1 MIQMK
6 KAFFA
11 VALLL
16 SMSANAHY
24 GRSYFLGANVGNIAG
39 GGLHEQMG
47 RTHLF
52 DNDKIYGSFNVHM
65 EYNSSFNASRLGEYL
80 SPIANNTFRVG
91 PENTGAA
98 ATTNVMNIYFLIPE
112 AFVSDVTF
120 KPKSSTFTSNLNLF
134 VGLDEWVEG
143 LWLDF
148 NLPIVYNK
156 RHVKIDEKVV
166 TAAGATYGTDTFVN
180 GNGGAQPTPAYTTFR
195 AAIVGD
201 KTTVGANTGVA
212 ANNMAFGQIN
222 GSRSTTKVGNF
233 TAALGYDVMNKEN
246 MHLGVAL
253 LGLVNGNGK
262 SDAVYMFEPSVGTGG
277 RHGLGGRVNGHVRLY
292 ENDAMEFNLYLNAD
306 VVHLFD
312 ATVKRT
318 YDMTTKHG
326 VWSRYILFKEWVTAN
341 LGGVPVANQ
350 MVHGVNFTTLQ
361 AKVGMD
367 VMYNV
372 DLVLGYTN
380 GSLGVNVGYGLFGH
394 SKEEHKSWVDSF
406 TNKLYGA
413 YHPSRA
419 NLDTDVANTTG
430 QDMLATNVKIDGG
443 NGSGA
448 NPTSADSATTNV
460 IVLADLDKNSAM
472 NPSAMVHR
480 VHGDVNYR
488 WEDNEW
494 APHVGAGAGAEFG
507 SNNAALR
514 QWGVHAHFG
523 ICF

>member
-11 VALLL
+11 VALLV

-24 GRSYFLGANVGNIAG
+24 GRSFFLGANVGNIAG
-39 GGLHEQMG
+39 GGLHEQAG

-52 DNDKIYGSFNVHM
+52 DNNNIYGSFNAHM

-80 SPIANNTFRVG
+80 SPIANDAFKVG
-91 PENTGAA
+91 AKATAA
-98 ATTNVMNIYFLIPE
+98 GSTTNVANFFFLLDDAYAADI
-112 AFVSDVTF
+112 TF

-148 NLPIVYNK
+148 NLPIVHNK
-156 RHVKIDEKVV
+156 RHVKITEVKTSTTDNTTFADNTFEDTATAGNVPYTSF
-166 TAAGATYGTDTFVN
+166 TAAM
-180 GNGGAQPTPAYTTFR
+180 
-195 AAIVGD
+195 VGD
-201 KTTVGANTGVA
+201 KGIATNIVA
-212 ANNMAFGQIN
+212 GNMNFGKIN

-292 ENDAMEFNLYLNAD
+292 EKDDMEFNLYLNAD

-318 YDMTTKHG
+318 YDLTTKHG
-326 VWSRYILFKEWVTAN
+326 VWSRYIIFKEGTTAAFAALATN
-341 LGGVPVANQ
+341 GL
-350 MVHGVNFTTLQ
+350 VHGVNFTTLQ

-394 SKEEHKSWVDSF
+394 SKEEHKSWVDAF
-406 TNKLYGA
+406 TTKFYGA
-413 YHPSRA
+413 LDNTNA
-419 NLDTDVANTTG
+419 NMDAAN
-430 QDMLATNVKIDGG
+430 DNEAISTNVKIDGG
-443 NGSGA
+443 NGSLTT
-448 NPTSADSATTNV
+448 PTAIAPAAGTIV
-460 IVLADLDKNSAM
+460 VLADLDKNSAM

>member
-16 SMSANAHY
+16 SMSANAY
-24 GRSYFLGANVGNIAG
+24 NGRSFFLGANVGNIAG
-39 GGLHEQMG
+39 GGLHEQAG

-52 DNDKIYGSFNVHM
+52 DNDKIYGSFNAHM

-80 SPIANNTFRVG
+80 SPIANKSFVIG
-91 PENTGAA
+91 DKNTGANA
-98 ATTNVMNIYFLIPE
+98 ATNVYANYFLIQE
-112 AFVSDVTF
+112 AYDATIAF

-148 NLPIVYNK
+148 NLPIVHNK
-156 RHVKIDEKVV
+156 RHVKINETIT
-166 TAAGATYGTDTFVN
+166 TAAGTDFPADFFVE
-180 GNGGAQPTPAYTTFR
+180 GNAAAQPDPAYTTFT
-195 AAIVGD
+195 AAMVGD
-201 KTTVGANTGVA
+201 KGCTVGAVVG
-212 ANNMAFGQIN
+212 NMNFGKIN

-233 TAALGYDVMNKEN
+233 TAVLGYDVMNKEN
-246 MHLGVAL
+246 MHLGVGL

-277 RHGLGGRVNGHVRLY
+277 RHGLGGRVDGHVRLY
-292 ENDAMEFNLYLNAD
+292 EKDDMEFNLYLKAD

-318 YDMTTKHG
+318 YDLTTKHG
-326 VWSRYILFKEWVTAN
+326 VWSRYILFKEFAALAGNAAAN
-341 LGGVPVANQ
+341 GI
-350 MVHGVNFTTLQ
+350 VHGVNFTTLQ

-406 TNKLYGA
+406 TTKFYGA
-413 YHPSRA
+413 FA
-419 NLDTDVANTTG
+419 TDLADMDTAG
-430 QDMLATNVKIDGG
+430 ALALLSPNVKIDGG

-448 NPTSADSATTNV
+448 ASATGVAAATTSIV
-460 IVLADLDKNSAM
+460 VLADLDKNSAM

-494 APHVGAGAGAEFG
+494 APHVGGGAGAEFG

>member
-11 VALLL
+11 VALLV

-24 GRSYFLGANVGNIAG
+24 GRSFFLGANVGNIAG

-52 DNDKIYGSFNVHM
+52 DNDKIYGSFNAHM
-65 EYNSSFNASRLGEYL
+65 EYNSSFGASRLGEYL
-80 SPIANNTFRVG
+80 SPIANDTFKVG
-91 PENTGAA
+91 DANDGGTDSGI
-98 ATTNVMNIYFLIPE
+98 NVWSVYMLLDETF
-112 AFVSDVTF
+112 ASTVTF

-148 NLPIVYNK
+148 NLPIVHNK
-156 RHVKIDEKVV
+156 RRVKIDETI
-166 TAAGATYGTDTFVN
+166 TAAGGATYAAGLFQ
-180 GNGGAQPTPAYTTFR
+180 AAATPAVAYTNFT
-195 AAIVGD
+195 AAMVGD
-201 KTTVGANTGVA
+201 KGLANGALVG
-212 ANNMAFGQIN
+212 NMNFGKID

-246 MHLGVAL
+246 MHLGMAL

-277 RHGLGGRVNGHVRLY
+277 RHGLGGRVDGHVRLY
-292 ENDAMEFNLYLNAD
+292 EKDDMEFNLYLKAD

-318 YDMTTKHG
+318 YDITKHG
-326 VWSRYILFKEWVTAN
+326 AWSRYILFKEFPT
-341 LGGVPVANQ
+341 LGLAASADGV
-350 MVHGVNFTTLQ
+350 VHGGNFTTLQ

-394 SKEEHKSWVDSF
+394 SKEEHKSWVDAF
-406 TNKLYGA
+406 TTKNYGA
-413 YHPSRA
+413 LAITIADYRADTGEDLVIDVKIHGGSATFAAADDEVNGATTVVTLA
-419 NLDTDVANTTG
+419 NLDT
-430 QDMLATNVKIDGG
+430 
-443 NGSGA
+443 
-448 NPTSADSATTNV
+448 
-460 IVLADLDKNSAM
+460 NSAM

>member
-11 VALLL
+11 VALLV

-24 GRSYFLGANVGNIAG
+24 GRSFFLGANVGNIAG
-39 GGLHEQMG
+39 GGLHEQAG

-52 DNDKIYGSFNVHM
+52 DNNNIYGSFNAHM

-80 SPIANNTFRVG
+80 SPIANATFKVG
-91 PENTGAA
+91 PEDTAA
-98 ATTNVMNIYFLIPE
+98 ANAATDVMNLFFLLDD
-112 AFVSDVTF
+112 AFASTVTF

-148 NLPIVYNK
+148 SLPIVHNK
-156 RHVKIDEKVV
+156 RHVKIAETVT
-166 TAAGATYGTDTFVN
+166 TAAANTVYATGLFTD
-180 GNGGAQPTPAYTTFR
+180 AATTTLAGYADFT
-195 AAIVGD
+195 AALVGD
-201 KTTVGANTGVA
+201 KTAAAGVA
-212 ANNMAFGQIN
+212 SNNLQFGKVN

-233 TAALGYDVMNKEN
+233 TAVLGYDVMNKEN
-246 MHLGVAL
+246 MHLGVGL

-277 RHGLGGRVNGHVRLY
+277 RHGLGGRVNGHVRMY
-292 ENDAMEFNLYLNAD
+292 EKDDMEFNLYLNAD

-312 ATVKRT
+312 ATQKRT
-318 YDMTTKHG
+318 YDLTTKHG
-326 VWSRYILFKEWVTAN
+326 VWSRYILFKEYLTAG
-341 LGGVPVANQ
+341 LGTAPVATSI
-350 MVHGVNFTTLQ
+350 VHGVNFTTLQ

-380 GSLGVNVGYGLFGH
+380 GALGVNVGYGLFGH
-394 SKEEHKSWVDSF
+394 SKEEHKSWVDAF
-406 TNKLYGA
+406 TTKLYGA
-413 YHPSRA
+413 WSPDDA
-419 NLDTDVANTTG
+419 DLDTAGNADG
-430 QDMLATNVKIDGG
+430 LISTNIKIDGG
-443 NGSGA
+443 NGS
-448 NPTSADSATTNV
+448 SAAVTTAASAATNV

-494 APHVGAGAGAEFG
+494 APHVGGGAGAEFG
-507 SNNAALR
+507 SSNAALR

>member
-1 MIQMK
+1 MIQVK

-11 VALLL
+11 VALLV
-16 SMSANAHY
+16 SMTSANAY
-24 GRSYFLGANVGNIAG
+24 NGRSFFLGANVGNIAG
-39 GGLHEQMG
+39 GGLHEQAG

-52 DNDKIYGSFNVHM
+52 DNDKIYGSFNAHM
-65 EYNSSFNASRLGEYL
+65 EYNSSFNANRLGEYL
-80 SPIANNTFRVG
+80 SPIANDTFRLG
-91 PENTGAA
+91 NADNTGGTA
-98 ATTNVMNIYFLIPE
+98 ATDVFGAFFLLNESYTADI
-112 AFVSDVTF
+112 TF

-148 NLPIVYNK
+148 NLPIVHNK
-156 RHVKIDEKVV
+156 RNVKITETQV
-166 TAAGATYGTDTFVN
+166 TAAANANVATGFFENADV
-180 GNGGAQPTPAYTTFR
+180 TPAAYTSFT
-195 AAIVGD
+195 AAMVGD
-201 KTTVGANTGVA
+201 KGCDTGPVVGNH
-212 ANNMAFGQIN
+212 NFGKIN

-233 TAALGYDVMNKEN
+233 TAVLGYDVMNKEN
-246 MHLGVAL
+246 MHLGVGL

-277 RHGLGGRVNGHVRLY
+277 RHGIGGRVNGHVRMY
-292 ENDAMEFNLYLNAD
+292 EKDDMEFSLYLNAD

-318 YDMTTKHG
+318 YDVTAHG
-326 VWSRYILFKEWVTAN
+326 NWSRYMLYKEWLTAN
-341 LGGVPVANQ
+341 LNDAGAPVTNGLT
-350 MVHGVNFTTLQ
+350 HGVNFTTLQ

-406 TNKLYGA
+406 TTKNYAAWVQTVADMDAAVDHLYG
-413 YHPSRA
+413 
-419 NLDTDVANTTG
+419 
-430 QDMLATNVKIDGG
+430 TNMKIDGG
-443 NGSGA
+443 NGSSV
-448 NPTSADSATTNV
+448 TATTATATTAT
-460 IVLADLDKNSAM
+460 VLTRDSLDKNSAM

-494 APHVGAGAGAEFG
+494 APHVGMGAGAEFG

-514 QWGVHAHFG
+514 QWGVHAHLG

>member
-39 GGLHEQMG
+39 GGLHEQAG

-80 SPIANNTFRVG
+80 SPIASNTFKV
-91 PENTGAA
+91 GAA
-98 ATTNVMNIYFLIPE
+98 NDGGTDSTVDVQNVYFLLEENYDANI
-112 AFVSDVTF
+112 TF

-148 NLPIVYNK
+148 NLPIVHNK
-156 RHVKIDEKVV
+156 RHVKMTETQV
-166 TAAGATYGTDTFVN
+166 TAATNATFPIGYFHNTTTSTV
-180 GNGGAQPTPAYTTFR
+180 PYTTFVD
-195 AAIVGD
+195 AMKGNLA
-201 KTTVGANTGVA
+201 TSTGTA
-212 ANNMAFGQIN
+212 ANNLNFGKIN
-222 GSRSTTKVGNF
+222 GSRSTTKIGNF

-318 YDMTTKHG
+318 YDFTTKHG
-326 VWSRYILFKEWVTAN
+326 VWSRYILFKEWTTVGAN
-341 LGGVPVANQ
+341 QAPVATGT
-350 MVHGVNFTTLQ
+350 VHGSNFSTLQ

-380 GSLGVNVGYGLFGH
+380 GALSVNVGYGLFGH
-394 SKEEHKSWVDSF
+394 SKEEHKSWVDAF
-406 TNKLYGA
+406 TTKNYGA
-413 YHPSRA
+413 WA
-419 NLDTDVANTTG
+419 VDVADFDAANNTEDLVATTVQIHG
-430 QDMLATNVKIDGG
+430 GTTAFAASATAISASTNVM
-443 NGSGA
+443 A
-448 NPTSADSATTNV
+448 
-460 IVLADLDKNSAM
+460 LADLDKNSAM

-494 APHVGAGAGAEFG
+494 APHVGGGAGAEFG

>member
-11 VALLL
+11 VALLV

-24 GRSYFLGANVGNIAG
+24 GRSFFLGANVGNIAG
-39 GGLHEQMG
+39 GGLHEQAG

-52 DNDKIYGSFNVHM
+52 DNDKIYGSFNAHM

-80 SPIANNTFRVG
+80 SPIASNTFRVG
-91 PENTGAA
+91 DANDAA
-98 ATTNVMNIYFLIPE
+98 GVTNNVNVWNAYFLLDE
-112 AFVSDVTF
+112 AYTADISF

-148 NLPIVYNK
+148 NLPIVHNK
-156 RHVKIDEKVV
+156 RHVKMTETVV
-166 TAAGATYGTDTFVN
+166 TAAANTVYAANLFLVGAATATVPYTSFVDSM
-180 GNGGAQPTPAYTTFR
+180 
-195 AAIVGD
+195 VGD
-201 KTTVGANTGVA
+201 KTSSNGVL
-212 ANNMAFGQIN
+212 ANNMNFGKIN

-233 TAALGYDVMNKEN
+233 TAVLGYDVMNKEN
-246 MHLGVAL
+246 MHLGVGL

-277 RHGLGGRVNGHVRLY
+277 RHGLGGRVNGHVRMY
-292 ENDAMEFNLYLNAD
+292 EKDDMEFNLYLNAD

-326 VWSRYILFKEWVTAN
+326 AWSRYILFKDWTVA
-341 LGGVPVANQ
+341 GFGVAPDLNT
-350 MVHGVNFTTLQ
+350 MVHGGNFSTLQ

-394 SKEEHKSWVDSF
+394 SKEEHKSWVDDIASG
-406 TNKLYGA
+406 KKYGA
-413 YHPSRA
+413 LA
-419 NLDTDVANTTG
+419 IAVADLTAGAVTTS
-430 QDMLATNVKIDGG
+430 LSTNVKIDGG
-443 NGSGA
+443 AGNGVIATAAVAAATNIISR
-448 NPTSADSATTNV
+448 ADFDT
-460 IVLADLDKNSAM
+460 NSAM